1 MPNSVFHGL
10 LGLGVCAVLSGCG
23 PGAKTETPAQHK
35 EQTAG
40 GHEHPEQGPHGGHLI
55 VLGND
60 RFHAELLHGE
70 PAHTVTV
77 HLLDAAGGQPVASD
91 QPTLTIQLFQEGKFV
106 DYELAAV
113 RAGEAAGA
121 SEFKV
126 VDEKL
131 CDRLSHAEEVK
142 GRLKVTIGGKAL
154 VGSIE
159 HSAHDHEEDPD
170 HDEGAGHRHE

>member
-77 HLLDAAGGQPVASD
+77 HLLDAAGGQPVTSD
-91 QPTLTIQLFQEGKFV
+91 QPALTIQLFQEGKFV